1 MNDDGSRKCTSSPLD
16 LDLEKLSSANQKKNS
31 KMLGNSYG
39 PFSTGVIVIDH
50 RKLSLFWSAR
60 VLITPSH
67 ELLLEIDGCIQVVIL
82 FA

>member
-31 KMLGNSYG
+31 IGNSYG

-60 VLITPSH
+60 VLITPCH

>member
-1 MNDDGSRKCTSSPLD
+1 MYFLSIGPRPRKAI
-16 LDLEKLSSANQKKNS
+16 LSKPKKNS

-60 VLITPSH
+60 VLITPCH

>member
-1 MNDDGSRKCTSSPLD
+1 MYFLSIGPRPRKAI
-16 LDLEKLSSANQKKNS
+16 LSKPKKNS
-31 KMLGNSYG
+31 KVLGKSYG

-60 VLITPSH
+60 VLITPCH

>member
-1 MNDDGSRKCTSSPLD
+1 
-16 LDLEKLSSANQKKNS
+16 
-31 KMLGNSYG
+31 MLGNSYG

-60 VLITPSH
+60 VLITPCH